1 MPNAQDFAARLRQAI
16 RAVRQRFGGTDG
28 LKSGVRRLNQGA
40 GPWRAIKWAVAC
52 VVVLSLLYY
61 PIGMMVFHSINDDS
75 EFGPGEVASGQSCAV
90 AQAAALIDREVVGG
104 HWIPNDP
111 FFFPTAALDNMPN
124 FQTGIFAALS
134 RFAVELS
141 DQLGRT
147 RGSSQVDPDLEKAVG
162 LLKYPGNV
170 WIFNLSTSLMPTA
183 SSESQYIAA
192 RRALLRYNERLGTG
206 KAVFERRADNLIAT
220 LDRIGNDMGS
230 GSALLDRRIQEGGG
244 VIFDRTSDD
253 VFYQTKG
260 RLYGY
265 YLILRELGHDFSV
278 IIKDKELDS
287 AWDQMLGSF
296 RTAATLDPL
305 VIANCAPDAQ
315 FCPSHLAA
323 QGFYLLRART
333 QLQEVANILLK

>member
-1 MPNAQDFAARLRQAI
+1 MPNFEDFTGRVRGAFS
-16 RAVRQRFGGTDG
+16 AVRKRANLKDG
-28 LKSGVRRLNQGA
+28 IGRLNRGA
-40 GPWRAIKWAVAC
+40 GPWRMVKWVVAVVAVAA
-52 VVVLSLLYY
+52 LLYY
-61 PIGMMVFHSINDDS
+61 PIGMAVFHKINDDPD
-75 EFGPGEVASGQSCAV
+75 FAPGEVAAGQSRAV
-90 AQAAALIDREVVGG
+90 AVAAELIRREVADG

-124 FQTGIFAALS
+124 FQTGLFAALS

-170 WIFNLSTSLMPTA
+170 WIFNFSTSLMPTA
-183 SSESQYIAA
+183 SSESQYLAA
-192 RRALLRYNERLGTG
+192 RRALVSYNERLGVG

-220 LDRIGNDMGS
+220 LERIGNDMGS
-230 GSALLDRRIQEGGG
+230 ASALLDRRIEDGGG
-244 VIFDRTSDD
+244 LIFDRTSDD

-265 YLILRELGHDFSV
+265 YLILRELGADFAAV
-278 IIKDKELDS
+278 IKDKELTS
-287 AWDQMLGSF
+287 AWEQMLGSF
-296 RTAATLDPL
+296 RVAATLDPL
-305 VIANCAPDAQ
+305 MVSNCAPDAQ
-315 FCPSHLAA
+315 LCPSHLAA
-323 QGFYLLRART
+323 QGFYLLRSRT

>member
-1 MPNAQDFAARLRQAI
+1 MPNFKDFTGR
-16 RAVRQRFGGTDG
+16 VRDAFSAMGEKVSLKGGIG
-28 LKSGVRRLNQGA
+28 RLNRGA
-40 GPWRAIKWAVAC
+40 GPWRAVKWVVAVVAVAA
-52 VVVLSLLYY
+52 LLYY
-61 PIGMMVFHSINDDS
+61 PIGMAVFHKIDDNPD
-75 EFGPGEVASGQSCAV
+75 FGPGEVAAGQSRAV
-90 AQAAALIDREVVGG
+90 AVAAALIQREVADG

-124 FQTGIFAALS
+124 FQTGIVAALS

-147 RGSSQVDPDLEKAVG
+147 RGSSQVDPDLETAVG

-170 WIFNLSTSLMPTA
+170 WIFNFSTSLMPTA
-183 SSESQYIAA
+183 SSESQYLAA
-192 RRALLRYNERLGTG
+192 RRALVSYNERLGAG

-220 LDRIGNDMGS
+220 LERIGNDMGS
-230 GSALLDRRIQEGGG
+230 ASALLDRRIEEGGG

-265 YLILRELGHDFSV
+265 YLVLREIGYDFAAV
-278 IIKDKELDS
+278 IKDKELTA
-287 AWDQMLGSF
+287 AWDQMVGSF
-296 RTAATLDPL
+296 RLAATLDPL
-305 VIANCAPDAQ
+305 VVSNCAPDAQ
-315 FCPSHLAA
+315 LCPSHLAA
-323 QGFYLLRART
+323 QGFYLLRSRT

>member
-1 MPNAQDFAARLRQAI
+1 MPKIEDFADRVRAGFAALRG
-16 RAVRQRFGGTDG
+16 RVHLKDG
-28 LKSGVRRLNQGA
+28 IGRLNRGA
-40 GPWRAIKWAVAC
+40 GPWRAVKWAAAA
-52 VVVLSLLYY
+52 VLAFSLLYY
-61 PIGMMVFHSINDDS
+61 PIGMAVFHSIDDDPA
-75 EFGPGEVASGQSCAV
+75 FGPGEVAAGQSRAV
-90 AQAAALIDREVVGG
+90 AEAAALIKREVADG

-124 FQTGIFAALS
+124 FQTGLFAALS

-170 WIFNLSTSLMPTA
+170 WIFNFSTSLMPTA
-183 SSESQYIAA
+183 SSESQYLAA
-192 RRALLRYNERLGTG
+192 MRALLRYNERLGAG

-230 GSALLDRRIQEGGG
+230 ASALLDRRVEEGGG
-244 VIFDRTSDD
+244 LIFDRTSDD

-265 YLILRELGHDFSV
+265 YLILRELGNDFSA
-278 IIKDKELDS
+278 IIKDKELGT
-287 AWDQMLGSF
+287 AWEQMLGSF
-296 RTAATLDPL
+296 RVAATLDPL
-305 VIANCAPDAQ
+305 IVSNCAPDAQ
-315 FCPSHLAA
+315 LCPSHLAA